1 MEINL
6 KIFHNTN
13 SIMTMTAILSIL
25 DFAATLMSKTS
36 RQPKLLSLLTLPS
49 SSIPNPYKALHS
61 LLQLEKSRGLRSSPW
76 ILFFILTSPSDRITN
91 SSLIFFFNSYIAS
104 WCLIS
109 CPSCAIAAADI
120 NGVILVFVFCFFF
133 GVFFAFAQFF
143 FVFFFTCLSFTI
155 FFPSCWWVSCSH
167 GCQQE

>member
-6 KIFHNTN
+6 EIFHNTK

-36 RQPKLLSLLTLPS
+36 RQLKLLSLLILPS

-61 LLQLEKSRGLRSSPW
+61 LLQLEKSWGLRSSPW

-91 SSLIFFFNSYIAS
+91 SSVIFFSILTLPADVS
-104 WCLIS
+104 SAVPAVLLLLLILMVS
-109 CPSCAIAAADI
+109 S
-120 NGVILVFVFCFFF
+120 LFL
-133 GVFFAFAQFF
+133 F
-143 FVFFFTCLSFTI
+143 FVFSLGYFLLLHKFFVFYFTCLSFII